1 MTKPLYTGSG
11 GKQPKTP
18 VITNDNLFSKD
29 KVELLLGVGEGPIQG
44 LEDGLKSFYAGDVPL
59 QDNDG
64 NPLIKE
70 LVATPHNGL
79 ASPTIIVFQLGGESA
94 NTSVGVN
101 ILQKSPVVRYTP
113 EHFRGKI
120 NKLDI
125 RINIAQLF
133 EEDANGDVNNN
144 AAEFRIEYK
153 TARGGDPWVILDF
166 GNATPTQF
174 VPPLSNITFGVG
186 SHTDGFNKYILN
198 GKTGSGF
205 IIDFKVD
212 VDTITDDD
220 YMIRVT
226 KFNPDTN
233 NDATTKV
240 ACDII
245 FDSFQIL
252 AQTQRSF
259 TNTALMHVTGRAND
273 QFSDIPDFYGIYKG
287 LITKVP
293 SNRVENAIGA
303 DCYNPSIWNGAL
315 TTGWHTNP
323 AWVLYDL
330 LDNPRYGMR
339 KYAPTLNIY
348 TQDFYDVGAYCDN
361 AVGNNLGT
369 ASEKRYTMNLTLTE
383 NQNGWETLQNL
394 AGSFDAVLFDDGEGN
409 VRLKVDR
416 WVEPRVLFTPETVTV
431 EGFNYSFTDVNT
443 QYNSIIVSFTN
454 PERGWQETRL
464 KVQDETSINQ
474 NGEIPLDF
482 VAVGCTSESE
492 ALRRARARLLTATT
506 EKIITSFTTTRLGLI
521 LDPLEIVYIADPLLG
536 WGVTG
541 RIEHTRGLD
550 IFLRDPLDIYFNTE
564 ADLILQTTTG
574 LFKARVAMTS
584 QRILQVLTN
593 TSNFLNADLPEYAQY
608 TLGNFT
614 TVDGAIFKEAKPFR
628 ITAIEPSS
636 DYNSYQ
642 LTALEVN
649 PIKYD
654 VVGDADNI
662 SIAIDKDDYTGLDLK
677 QLAADKGHSLSRQY
691 QSATFTFDGTL
702 EQQRGTFLLI
712 CGLDVNSYALTVGDW
727 TGLLPIGVKPKLVFK
742 GAVKIMG
749 RGGKG
754 GQGGFAYGQT
764 LNNDYWPTVF
774 VGSGE
779 NGQAGG
785 DSAFWDYP
793 VNIELAVDAEVELL
807 GGYGGGLGGRGCFI
821 APDAFSEEGSVYGN
835 NLSTPYPVIGGEA
848 VATVVDETNGNY
860 LDYLG
865 NNIGFLAG
873 AGGGGGH
880 PFGQGGAS
888 GQLAEQGLGL
898 HPKFKSRA
906 VPSGGA
912 GDKTSFGYSSSSQ
925 EYWFALD
932 LNSVE
937 GANAAPVNVA
947 VVNGRGR
954 DGSPSNTFT
963 NTIPYIS
970 FLPVDV
976 VSNPVFHVTSLG
988 NLSNGAQGIGVINE
1002 GNMNVTSLG
1011 AGSVLTY
1018 NTASG
1023 YNTLTG

>member
-1 MTKPLYTGSG
+1 MTKPIYTGSG

-29 KVELLLGVGEGPIQG
+29 KVELLLGVGEGPIAG
-44 LEDGLKSFYAGDVPL
+44 LEEGLKSFYAGDVPL

-64 NPLIKE
+64 NPIIKE

-133 EEDANGDVNNN
+133 EEDTDGNVNNN
-144 AAEFRIEYK
+144 TANFRIEYK

-205 IIDFKVD
+205 IIDFRVD

-233 NDATTKV
+233 NDASVKV

-293 SNRVENAIGA
+293 SNRVENAVGA
-303 DCYNPSIWNGAL
+303 DCYDPPVWNGAL
-315 TTGWHTNP
+315 TTAWHSNP

-361 AVGNNLGT
+361 AVESSSGGN
-369 ASEKRYTMNLTLTE
+369 SEKRYTMNLTLAE

-506 EKIITSFTTTRLGLI
+506 EKIVTSFTTTRLGLI

-541 RIEHTRGLD
+541 RIEHTRGLE

-654 VVGDADNI
+654 IVGDADNI
-662 SIAIDKDDYTGLDLK
+662 SIAIDKDVYTGLNLR
-677 QLAADKGHSLSRQY
+677 QLAADKSYSLSRQY

-702 EQQRGTFLLI
+702 EQQVETFLLI
-712 CGLDVNSYALTVGDW
+712 CALDVNSYGLTVGDW
-727 TGLLPIGVKPKLVFK
+727 TGILPIGVKPKLVFK

-754 GQGGFAYGQT
+754 G
-764 LNNDYWPTVF
+764 N
-774 VGSGE
+774 
-779 NGQAGG
+779 GG
-785 DSAFWDYP
+785 DLIPISPIYGGYYEYYYGRDLGRPDYSQVSIMGGHRGEDGGNAVFTDYP
-793 VNIELAVDAEVELL
+793 VDIELAAGANVELI
-807 GGYGGGLGGRGCFI
+807 GGYGGGYGSDAGAVLIQEQWLLGGIQNVKDCVKRVQ
-821 APDAFSEEGSVYGN
+821 GS
-835 NLSTPYPVIGGEA
+835 GGS
-848 VATVVDETNGNY
+848 
-860 LDYLG
+860 
-865 NNIGFLAG
+865 
-873 AGGGGGH
+873 GGR
-880 PFGQGGAS
+880 PFGQGGSA
-888 GQLAEQGLGL
+888 GGITQNPV
-898 HPKFKSRA
+898 HA
-906 VPSGGA
+906 VPSGA
-912 GDKTSFGYSSSSQ
+912 SGDKENAGGLQTANSPFMVVRPMLYSGGQGAIQHSLGSAGRPLS
-925 EYWFALD
+925 AL
-932 LNSVE
+932 
-937 GANAAPVNVA
+937 G
-947 VVNGRGR
+947 
-954 DGSPSNTFT
+954 
-963 NTIPYIS
+963 
-970 FLPVDV
+970 
-976 VSNPVFHVTSLG
+976 NPVVPYLLFDFPPNTELLTYVGDRTIG
-988 NLSNGAQGIGVINE
+988 EQGIGVINE

-1011 AGSVLTY
+1011 AWSVLRY

-1023 YNTLTG
+1023 YTTLTG

>member
-1 MTKPLYTGSG
+1 MTKPIYTGSG

-29 KVELLLGVGEGPIQG
+29 RVELLLGVGEGPIQG

-64 NPLIKE
+64 NPIIKE
-70 LVATPHNGL
+70 LVANPHEGL
-79 ASPTIIVFQLGGESA
+79 ASPTTIVFQLGGESA
-94 NTSVGVN
+94 NVSVGVN

-133 EEDANGDVNNN
+133 EEDANGNVNNN

-153 TARGGDPWVILDF
+153 TAIGGDPWVILDF
-166 GNATPTQF
+166 GNATPTAADF
-174 VPPLSNITFGVG
+174 IPPLSNITFGVG

-205 IIDFKVD
+205 IIDFRVA
-212 VDTITDDD
+212 VAEITDDD

-233 NDATTKV
+233 NDAAVKT

-303 DCYNPSIWNGAL
+303 ACYDPLVWNGAL

-361 AVGNNLGT
+361 AVESSSGGN
-369 ASEKRYTMNLTLTE
+369 SEKRYTMNLTLAE

-443 QYNSIIVSFTN
+443 QYNSITVSFTN

-506 EKIITSFTTTRLGLI
+506 EKIIISFTTTRLGLI

-541 RIEHTRGLD
+541 RIEHTRGLE

-649 PIKYD
+649 RDKYD
-654 VVGDADNI
+654 IVGDANVINI
-662 SIAIDKDDYTGLDLK
+662 TIDKDLYTGLDLK
-677 QLAADKGHSLSRQY
+677 QLAADKSYSLSRQY
-691 QSATFTFDGTL
+691 QSATFTFDGTR
-702 EQQRGTFLLI
+702 EQQAGTFLLI
-712 CGLDVNSYALTVGDW
+712 CGIDVNSYALTVGDW
-727 TGLLPIGVKPKLVFK
+727 TGILPVDVKPKLVFK
-742 GAVKIMG
+742 GAVKVLG
-749 RGGKG
+749 HGGKG
-754 GQGGFAYGQT
+754 GQGGFAYTQT
-764 LNNDYWPTVF
+764 APFDNEQKVDVYLGY
-774 VGSGE
+774 GE
-779 NGQAGG
+779 NGQEGG
-785 DSAFWDYP
+785 DSIFWDYP
-793 VNIELAVDAEVELL
+793 VDIELAVDAEVELL
-807 GGYGGGLGGRGCFI
+807 GGYGGGFGGRSL
-821 APDAFSEEGSVYGN
+821 ALFSQTLTPPVGSVVNGQ
-835 NLSTPYPVIGGEA
+835 SIGGLSKAA
-848 VATVVDETNGNY
+848 VNQGQLV
-860 LDYLG
+860 L
-865 NNIGFLAG
+865 ISG
-873 AGGGGGH
+873 AGGAGGLPLGL
-880 PFGQGGAS
+880 GGAS
-888 GQLAEQGLGL
+888 GTSYEIGLG
-898 HPKFKSRA
+898 A
-906 VPSGGA
+906 YSGSISAAAGA
-912 GDKTSFGYSSSSQ
+912 NGDKASAGLALTAQNYTGTLYRIVGDGFTAVNDPYSVYNGEGQDGRPTGVVRNPTPYKVSLNTPPF
-925 EYWFALD
+925 FATTTA
-932 LNSVE
+932 
-937 GANAAPVNVA
+937 GTP
-947 VVNGRGR
+947 
-954 DGSPSNTFT
+954 T
-963 NTIPYIS
+963 
-970 FLPVDV
+970 
-976 VSNPVFHVTSLG
+976 
-988 NLSNGAQGIGVINE
+988 NGAQGIGVINE

>member
-1 MTKPLYTGSG
+1 MAKSPYIGSG

-29 KVELLLGVGEGPIQG
+29 KVELLLGVGEGPIEG

-59 QDNDG
+59 HDKDG
-64 NPLIKE
+64 NPIIKE
-70 LVATPHNGL
+70 LVADPYQGL
-79 ASPTIIVFQLGGESA
+79 DSPTIIVFQLGGESA

-133 EEDANGDVNNN
+133 EEDASGNVNDNTAN
-144 AAEFRIEYK
+144 FRIEYK
-153 TARGGDPWVILDF
+153 TARGADPWVVLDF
-166 GNATPTQF
+166 GNATPTGADF
-174 VPPLSNITFGVG
+174 VPPLSGITFSVG
-186 SHTDGFNKYILN
+186 SHTDSFNKYILN

-205 IIDFKVD
+205 VIDFKVD
-212 VDTITDDD
+212 VPTITDDD

-245 FDSFQIL
+245 FDSFQII
-252 AQTQRSF
+252 AQENRSF

-293 SNRVENAIGA
+293 SNRVENAVGA
-303 DCYNPSIWNGAL
+303 DCYDPPVWNGAL
-315 TTGWHTNP
+315 TPAWHSNP

-361 AVGNNLGT
+361 SVGNSFGT
-369 ASEKRYTMNLTLTE
+369 APEKRYTMNITLAE

-506 EKIITSFTTTRLGLI
+506 EKIVTSFTTTRLGLI

-541 RIEHTRGLD
+541 RIEYTRGLE

-649 PIKYD
+649 PVKYD
-654 VVGDADNI
+654 VVGDVDNI
-662 SIAIDKDDYTGLDLK
+662 SISITKDIYTGINLR
-677 QLAADKGHSLSRQY
+677 QLAADNLYSLDRQY

-702 EQQRGTFLLI
+702 EQQAGSFLLV
-712 CGLDVNSYALTVGDW
+712 CAANTNDYALTIGDW
-727 TGLLPIGVKPKLVFK
+727 TGLLPPDVKPKLVFK
-742 GAVKIMG
+742 GAVKVMG

-754 GQGGFAYGQT
+754 GRGGTAMAQGHPDSHTY
-764 LNNDYWPTVF
+764 YSEVY
-774 VGSGE
+774 VGKGLDGE
-779 NGQAGG
+779 DGG
-785 DSAFWDYP
+785 EAIFFDYP
-793 VNIELAVDAEVELL
+793 TTVEVVVNAEVEFL
-807 GGYGGGLGGRGCFI
+807 GGYGGGAGGNGVALMKVLDPAFPYSHSTTLSGVSLVGDEYIYSITYISYVTLGGYSQFLGVPAVGGSGGWPLGLGGVSGYQESLNPKNGWVIPNFSTPYRAGYTHIGIRNTSGGSSAGKETAGVQQSANTYTYFLGGTVTSGVGAAGRPLGGTTTPPNLSSLPSDHFLFI
-821 APDAFSEEGSVYGN
+821 APPP
-835 NLSTPYPVIGGEA
+835 T
-848 VATVVDETNGNY
+848 AT
-860 LDYLG
+860 
-865 NNIGFLAG
+865 
-873 AGGGGGH
+873 
-880 PFGQGGAS
+880 
-888 GQLAEQGLGL
+888 
-898 HPKFKSRA
+898 
-906 VPSGGA
+906 
-912 GDKTSFGYSSSSQ
+912 
-925 EYWFALD
+925 
-932 LNSVE
+932 
-937 GANAAPVNVA
+937 
-947 VVNGRGR
+947 
-954 DGSPSNTFT
+954 
-963 NTIPYIS
+963 
-970 FLPVDV
+970 
-976 VSNPVFHVTSLG
+976 
-988 NLSNGAQGIGVINE
+988 NGAQGIGVINE

-1011 AGSVLTY
+1011 AWSVLRY
-1018 NTASG
+1018 NTTSG
-1023 YNTLTG
+1023 YTTLTG

>member
-1 MTKPLYTGSG
+1 MTKALYTGSG
-11 GKQPKTP
+11 GKKPQTP

-29 KVELLLGVGEGPIQG
+29 RVELLLGVGEGPIQG
-44 LEDGLKSFYAGDVPL
+44 LEEGLKSFYAGDVPL
-59 QDNDG
+59 NDNDG
-64 NPLIKE
+64 NPIIKE
-70 LVATPHNGL
+70 LIANPYNGL
-79 ASPTIIVFQLGGESA
+79 DSPLTVVFELGGESA

-120 NKLDI
+120 KKLQI

-133 EEDANGDVNNN
+133 EEDANGNVNNN
-144 AAEFRIEYK
+144 DANFRIEYK
-153 TARGGDPWVILDF
+153 TATGGDPWVVLDF
-166 GNATPTQF
+166 GNATPTAADF
-174 VPPLSNITFGVG
+174 IPPLSNITFSVG
-186 SHTDGFNKYILN
+186 SHTDGFNKYILD

-205 IIDFKVD
+205 VIDFKVD
-212 VDTITDDD
+212 VATITDDD

-233 NDATTKV
+233 NDAAVKT

-245 FDSFQIL
+245 FDSFQIID
-252 AQTQRSF
+252 QPQRTF

-273 QFSDIPDFYGIYKG
+273 QFSDIPDFYGVYKG

-293 SNRVENAIGA
+293 TNRVENAVGA
-303 DCYNPSIWNGAL
+303 GCYVGSWNGAL
-315 TTGWHTNP
+315 TTAWHSNP

-369 ASEKRYTMNLTLTE
+369 AQEKRYTMNITLAE

-394 AGSFDAVLFDDGEGN
+394 AGSFDAVLFDDGEGS
-409 VRLKVDR
+409 VRLKVDK

-431 EGFNYSFTDVNT
+431 EGFNYSFTDINT
-443 QYNSIIVSFTN
+443 QYNSITVSFTN

-506 EKIITSFTTTRLGLI
+506 EKIITSFATTRLGLI

-541 RIEHTRGLD
+541 RIEHTRGLEL
-550 IFLRDPLDIYFNTE
+550 FLRDPLDIYFNTE

-584 QRILQVLTN
+584 TRILQVLTN
-593 TSNFLNADLPEYAQY
+593 TANFLIADLPEYAQY

-614 TVDGAIFKEAKPFR
+614 TVDGAIFREAKPFR
-628 ITAIEPSS
+628 ITAIEPSR
-636 DYNSYQ
+636 DYNTYQ

-649 PIKYD
+649 KIKYD
-654 VVGDADNI
+654 VVSNPDSINI
-662 SIAIDKDDYTGLDLK
+662 TIARDIYTGINLK
-677 QLAADKGHSLSRQY
+677 QLAADNSIPLERQY
-691 QSATFTFDGTL
+691 QSVTFTFDGTL
-702 EQQRGTFLLI
+702 QKQANSFLLI
-712 CGLDVNSYALTVGDW
+712 CGIDVNNYGLTVGDW
-727 TGLLPIGVKPKLVFK
+727 TGILPVGVRPKLVFK

-754 GQGGFAYGQT
+754 GDGGFAYTQT
-764 LNNDYWPTVF
+764 APFDNEAKVDVYLGY
-774 VGSGE
+774 GE
-779 NGQAGG
+779 NGQEGG
-785 DSAFWDYP
+785 DSIFWDYP
-793 VNIELAVDAEVELL
+793 VDIELAVDADVELL
-807 GGYGGGLGGRGCFI
+807 GGFGGGFGGRSL
-821 APDAFSEEGSVYGN
+821 ALFSQTLTPPVGSVVNGQ
-835 NLSTPYPVIGGEA
+835 SIGGLLKTS
-848 VATVVDETNGNY
+848 VNQGQ
-860 LDYLG
+860 
-865 NNIGFLAG
+865 LALISG
-873 AGGGGGH
+873 AGGAGGLPLGT
-880 PFGQGGAS
+880 GGAS
-888 GQLAEQGLGL
+888 GTSYEIGLN
-898 HPKFKSRA
+898 A
-906 VPSGGA
+906 YSGSISA
-912 GDKTSFGYSSSSQ
+912 
-925 EYWFALD
+925 AA
-932 LNSVE
+932 
-937 GANAAPVNVA
+937 GANADKASAGLALAAQNYTGTLYRIVSKFEATNDPYSVYNGEGQDGRPTG
-947 VVNGRGR
+947 VVRNPTPYKV
-954 DGSPSNTFT
+954 SLNTPPFFAT
-963 NTIPYIS
+963 TTAGTP
-970 FLPVDV
+970 
-976 VSNPVFHVTSLG
+976 T
-988 NLSNGAQGIGVINE
+988 NGAQGIGVINE
-1002 GNMNVTSLG
+1002 GNMTTTLG

-1023 YNTLTG
+1023 YTTLTG

>member
-1 MTKPLYTGSG
+1 MTKPIYTGSG

-29 KVELLLGVGEGPIQG
+29 KVELLLGVGEGPIAG
-44 LEDGLKSFYAGDVPL
+44 LEEGLKSFYAGDVPL

-64 NPLIKE
+64 NPIIKE

-133 EEDANGDVNNN
+133 EEDTDGNVNNN
-144 AAEFRIEYK
+144 TANFRIEYK
-153 TARGGDPWVILDF
+153 TARGADPWVILDF

-233 NDATTKV
+233 NDASVKV

-293 SNRVENAIGA
+293 SNRVENAVGA
-303 DCYNPSIWNGAL
+303 DCYDPPVWNGAL

-361 AVGNNLGT
+361 SVGNSFGT
-369 ASEKRYTMNLTLTE
+369 APEKRYTMNLTLAE

-506 EKIITSFTTTRLGLI
+506 EKIIISFTTTRLGLI

-541 RIEHTRGLD
+541 RIEHTRGLE

-677 QLAADKGHSLSRQY
+677 QVFADNLYPLDKQY
-691 QSATFTFDGTL
+691 QSVTFTFDGTL

-727 TGLLPIGVKPKLVFK
+727 TGLLPPGVKPKLVFK
-742 GAVKIMG
+742 GAVKVMG

-754 GQGGFAYGQT
+754 GQGGVVTAFYNANSSLEVLFT
-764 LNNDYWPTVF
+764 DPT
-774 VGSGE
+774 
-779 NGQAGG
+779 NGQDGG
-785 DSAFWDYP
+785 DGMFLDYP
-793 VNIELAVDAEVELL
+793 VDIEISANADVEFL
-807 GGYGGGLGGRGCFI
+807 GGYGGGQGGVAAYTDYAFTSILLPATGGSGGWPYGDAGVAPVGAGTPYFVASSGAAGSKTTAGLTPQTNAHRYGDAVFHNGTGKAGLPI
-821 APDAFSEEGSVYGN
+821 VSTINLAYAENADPFALIYHGELSLFPTLPIYPDA
-835 NLSTPYPVIGGEA
+835 
-848 VATVVDETNGNY
+848 
-860 LDYLG
+860 
-865 NNIGFLAG
+865 
-873 AGGGGGH
+873 
-880 PFGQGGAS
+880 Q
-888 GQLAEQGLGL
+888 
-898 HPKFKSRA
+898 
-906 VPSGGA
+906 
-912 GDKTSFGYSSSSQ
+912 
-925 EYWFALD
+925 
-932 LNSVE
+932 
-937 GANAAPVNVA
+937 
-947 VVNGRGR
+947 
-954 DGSPSNTFT
+954 
-963 NTIPYIS
+963 
-970 FLPVDV
+970 
-976 VSNPVFHVTSLG
+976 
-988 NLSNGAQGIGVINE
+988 QGIGVINE

-1011 AGSVLTY
+1011 AWSVLRY

-1023 YNTLTG
+1023 YTTLTG

>member
-1 MTKPLYTGSG
+1 MAKYTYVGSG
-11 GKQPKTP
+11 GKKPQTP

-29 KVELLLGVGEGPIQG
+29 KVELLLGVGEGPIEG
-44 LEDGLKSFYAGDVPL
+44 LEEGLKSFFAGDVPL
-59 QDNDG
+59 HAKDG
-64 NPLIKE
+64 NPIIKE
-70 LVATPHNGL
+70 LVADPYQGL
-79 ASPTIIVFQLGGESA
+79 DSPTIIVFQLGGESA
-94 NTSVGVN
+94 NVSVGVN

-113 EHFRGKI
+113 ENFRGKI

-125 RINIAQLF
+125 RITVAQLFHETAGGDVLNNIAQ
-133 EEDANGDVNNN
+133 
-144 AAEFRIEYK
+144 FRIEYK
-153 TARGGDPWVILDF
+153 TARGADPWIILDF

-205 IIDFKVD
+205 VIDFKVD
-212 VDTITDDD
+212 VPTITDDD

-233 NDATTKV
+233 NDASVKV

-245 FDSFQIL
+245 FDSFQII
-252 AQTQRSF
+252 AQENRSF

-303 DCYNPSIWNGAL
+303 DCYDPPVWNGAL
-315 TTGWHTNP
+315 TTAWHTNP

-339 KYAPTLNIY
+339 RYAPTLNIY

-361 AVGNNLGT
+361 GVSNSFST
-369 ASEKRYTMNLTLTE
+369 ASEKRYTMNITLAE

-409 VRLKVDR
+409 VRLKVDK
-416 WVEPRVLFTPETVTV
+416 WIEPRVLFTPETVTL
-431 EGFNYSFTDVNT
+431 EGFNYSFTDINT
-443 QYNSIIVSFTN
+443 QYNSITVSFTN
-454 PERGWQETRL
+454 PQRGWQETRL

-482 VAVGCTSESE
+482 VAIGCISESE

-541 RIEHTRGLD
+541 RIEYTRGSE

-574 LFKARVAMTS
+574 LFKTRVAMTS
-584 QRILQVLTN
+584 QRVLEVLTN
-593 TSNFLNADLPEYAQY
+593 TTTFLTLDLPEYAQF

-628 ITAIEPSS
+628 ITAIEPSK
-636 DYNSYQ
+636 DYNTYQ

-662 SIAIDKDDYTGLDLK
+662 SISIDRDVYTGINLK
-677 QLAADKGHSLSRQY
+677 QLLADNLHSLDKQY
-691 QSATFTFDGTL
+691 QSVTFTFDGTL
-702 EQQRGTFLLI
+702 EQQAGSFLLI
-712 CGLDVNSYALTVGDW
+712 CAANTNDYALTIGDW
-727 TGLLPIGVKPKLVFK
+727 TGLLPLGVKPKLVFK
-742 GAVKIMG
+742 GAVKVMG
-749 RGGKG
+749 RGGRG
-754 GQGGFAYGQT
+754 GEGGFAFAKTPPWLNQDEDEVDILLGYGESAE
-764 LNNDYWPTVF
+764 D
-774 VGSGE
+774 GGE
-779 NGQAGG
+779 GI
-785 DSAFWDYP
+785 FFDYP
-793 VNIELAVDAEVELL
+793 VEIEVQDTANVELL
-807 GGYGGGLGGRGCFI
+807 GGYGGGYGGRGLALHGNMLQ
-821 APDAFSEEGSVYGN
+821 APIQSITNGKSVGTYWRFQ
-835 NLSTPYPVIGGEA
+835 
-848 VATVVDETNGNY
+848 VDEGRG
-860 LDYLG
+860 LVL
-865 NNIGFLAG
+865 IAG
-873 AGGGGGH
+873 AGGAGGW
-880 PFGQGGAS
+880 P
-888 GQLAEQGLGL
+888 LGLGAPSGVTYEAEVNNVYL
-898 HPKFKSRA
+898 GSKP
-906 VPSGGA
+906 VPSGAGA
-912 GDKTSFGYSSSSQ
+912 TKMEAGVSASAQNYVGTVRRRINKFSSTDDPYSVYNGEGQDGQPTGVIKNPTGYK
-925 EYWFALD
+925 
-932 LNSVE
+932 
-937 GANAAPVNVA
+937 
-947 VVNGRGR
+947 
-954 DGSPSNTFT
+954 SPSATY
-963 NTIPYIS
+963 P
-970 FLPVDV
+970 FLTTTTAGTP
-976 VSNPVFHVTSLG
+976 T
-988 NLSNGAQGIGVINE
+988 NGAQGIGVINE
-1002 GNMNVTSLG
+1002 GNMNVTALG

-1018 NTASG
+1018 NTTSG
-1023 YNTLTG
+1023 YTTLTG